1 MGSSATTRIG
11 TDSPSAPTIIPNCSP
26 RSIMRNSDSVPLAA
40 DPDGLEPPAQ
50 DEAHRGEH
58 DVRLVD
64 DAAGWILRDPAEPR
78 DFLEGL
84 IGRTLEVFVHF
95 QERNDLIAHGG
106 AFRVRGGYGP
116 RTPSPGLRSQCR

>member
-11 TDSPSAPTIIPNCSP
+11 TGFAERADHHPEL
-26 RSIMRNSDSVPLAA
+26 LAALDHPEQRLGAVGA

-50 DEAHRGEH
+50 DEADRGEH

-64 DAAGWILRDPAEPR
+64 DAAGRILRDPAEPR

-84 IGRTLEVFVHF
+84 IRRPLEVLVHL
-95 QERNDLIAHGG
+95 QERNDLIVHGG
-106 AFRVRGGYGP
+106 AFRVRGGCGP
-116 RTPSPGLRSQCR
+116 RTPSPGPRSRCR

>member
-11 TDSPSAPTIIPNCSP
+11 TGSLERADHQPELFAALDHAEQRLSSAG
-26 RSIMRNSDSVPLAA
+26 A

-64 DAAGWILRDPAEPR
+64 DAPGRILRDPSEPH

-84 IGRTLEVFVHF
+84 IGRTLKVLVHF
-95 QERNDLIAHGG
+95 QERNDAH
-106 AFRVRGGYGP
+106 
-116 RTPSPGLRSQCR
+116 RSWRRLSSSRRI